1 MKLTNDNYFSPEA
14 SREYF
19 SVSQYKTFLDCPAR
33 AMAEIRGEY
42 KQPMTTAL
50 LVGSYV
56 DAYFE
61 GTLDKFQE
69 EHPEIFNIS
78 IKERNDTISRVQKIA
93 PELITKNSTWKPSGL
108 AEAKRRFPELFD
120 ITYSLKAD
128 YIQAETIIERIEA
141 DEFFMALMSGRKQ
154 VIKTATMFGAKWKIK
169 IDSYLNP
176 ANVKAIVKQFPEA
189 AEYFVEGYGAIDD
202 LKIMRSLERIMGK
215 SFVEH
220 WMYDLQMAV
229 YSEVEYLASRRKKK
243 QRLPTLLSVATK
255 EDETDLEAV
264 HIPRWRREE
273 CLADVEKN
281 MPKFIAY
288 KSGELEAPGCG
299 TCAYCRSVKKL
310 TAPIDFEL
318 VGYNN
323 KELALMKGKI
333 F

>member
-1 MKLTNDNYFSPEA
+1 MKLTNDNYFSEEA

-69 EHPEIFNIS
+69 EHPEIL
-78 IKERNDTISRVQKIA
+78 KKDGT
-93 PELITKNSTWKPSGL
+93 
-108 AEAKRRFPELFD
+108 
-120 ITYSLKAD
+120 LKAD
-128 YIQAETIIERIEA
+128 YVQAETIIERIEA
-141 DEFFMALMSGRKQ
+141 DELFMKHMSGEKQ

-169 IDSYLNP
+169 IDSYHP
-176 ANVKAIVKQFPEA
+176 GKQ
-189 AEYFVEGYGAIDD
+189 IDD

-220 WMYDLQMAV
+220 WGYDLQMAV
-229 YSEVEYLASRRKKK
+229 YSEVEYLANRKKQK
-243 QRLPTLLSVATK
+243 ERLSTYLDVATK
-255 EDETDLEAV
+255 EDEIDMAIV
-264 HIPRWRREE
+264 HIPHWRRQE

-281 MPKFIAY
+281 MPRLIAY
-288 KSGELEAPGCG
+288 KKGELEAPRCG
-299 TCAYCRSVKKL
+299 TCAYCRRTKKL

-318 VGYNN
+318 VGFNN
-323 KELALMKGKI
+323 KELALMEGKI

>member
-1 MKLTNDNYFSPEA
+1 MRLTNDNYFSPEA

-61 GTLDKFQE
+61 ETLDKFQE
-69 EHPEIFNIS
+69 EHHEIF
-78 IKERNDTISRVQKIA
+78 KKDGT
-93 PELITKNSTWKPSGL
+93 
-108 AEAKRRFPELFD
+108 
-120 ITYSLKAD
+120 LKAD

-169 IDSYLNP
+169 IDSYLTP
-176 ANVKAIVKQFPEA
+176 ANVKAIVKQFPET
-189 AEYFVEGYGAIDD
+189 AEFFVEGYGAIDD

-229 YSEVEYLASRRKKK
+229 YAEVEYLASRRKKK
-243 QRLPTLLSVATK
+243 QRLPTFLSVATK

-264 HIPRWRREE
+264 HIPHWRHQE

-299 TCAYCRSVKKL
+299 TCAYCRRVKKL
-310 TAPIDFEL
+310 KVPIDFEL
-318 VGYNN
+318 VGFNN
-323 KELALMKGKI
+323 RELALMEGKI

>member
-69 EHPEIFNIS
+69 EHPEVF
-78 IKERNDTISRVQKIA
+78 KKD
-93 PELITKNSTWKPSGL
+93 G
-108 AEAKRRFPELFD
+108 
-120 ITYSLKAD
+120 SLKAD
-128 YIQAETIIERIEA
+128 YIQAEKIIERIEA
-141 DEFFMALMSGRKQ
+141 DELFMALMSGKKQ
-154 VIKTATMFGAKWKIK
+154 VIKTATMFGAPWKIK
-169 IDSYLNP
+169 IDSYLTA
-176 ANVKAIVKQFPEA
+176 ANVKAIVKRFPET

-215 SFVEH
+215 SFIEF
-220 WMYDLQMAV
+220 WGYDLQTAV

-264 HIPRWRREE
+264 HIPHWRRQE

-288 KSGELEAPGCG
+288 KKGELEAPRCG
-299 TCAYCRSVKKL
+299 TCAYCRRTKKL

-318 VGYNN
+318 VGFNN
-323 KELALMKGKI
+323 KELALMQGKI

>member
-14 SREYF
+14 NREYF

-42 KQPMTTAL
+42 KEPMTTAL

-61 GTLDKFQE
+61 GTLDKFRE

-78 IKERNDTISRVQKIA
+78 IKERGDTITRVQEVA
-93 PELITKNSTWKPSGL
+93 PELVTRNSTWKPGGL
-108 AEAKRRFPELFD
+108 AEAKRRFPKFFETVFA
-120 ITYSLKAD
+120 LKAD
-128 YIQAETIIERIEA
+128 YVQAEAIIERIES
-141 DEFFMALMSGRKQ
+141 DEFFMALMSGKKQ
-154 VIKTATMFGAKWKIK
+154 VIKTATMFGVPWKIK
-169 IDSYLNP
+169 IDSYLT
-176 ANVKAIVKQFPEA
+176 ASDVRAIVKNFPKSEKC
-189 AEYFVEGYGAIDD
+189 FVDGCGAIDD

-220 WMYDLQMAV
+220 WMYDLQLAV

-255 EDETDLEAV
+255 EDETDIEAV
-264 HIPRWRREE
+264 HIPHWRHQE
-273 CLADVEKN
+273 CLSDVEKN
-281 MPKFIAY
+281 MPRFIAY
-288 KSGELEAPGCG
+288 KNGEIEAPGCG

-310 TAPIDFEL
+310 TAPISFED
-318 VGYNN
+318 VGFSN
-323 KELALMKGKI
+323 KELALMRGEN

>member
-1 MKLTNDNYFSPEA
+1 MRLTNDNYFSHEA

-61 GTLDKFQE
+61 GTLDKFKE
-69 EHPEIFNIS
+69 EHPEIF
-78 IKERNDTISRVQKIA
+78 KKD
-93 PELITKNSTWKPSGL
+93 G
-108 AEAKRRFPELFD
+108 
-120 ITYSLKAD
+120 SLKAD

-141 DEFFMALMSGRKQ
+141 DELLMEHLSGEKQ

-169 IDSYLNP
+169 IDSYHP
-176 ANVKAIVKQFPEA
+176 GKQ
-189 AEYFVEGYGAIDD
+189 IDD

-229 YSEVEYLASRRKKK
+229 YSEIEYLSNRKKNK
-243 QRLPTLLSVATK
+243 ERLPTYLDVATK
-255 EDETDLEAV
+255 EDETDIAVV
-264 HIPRWRREE
+264 HIPHWRHQE

-288 KSGELEAPGCG
+288 KNGELEAPGCG

-318 VGYNN
+318 VGFSN
-323 KELALMKGKI
+323 KELALIKGESW
-333 F
+333 